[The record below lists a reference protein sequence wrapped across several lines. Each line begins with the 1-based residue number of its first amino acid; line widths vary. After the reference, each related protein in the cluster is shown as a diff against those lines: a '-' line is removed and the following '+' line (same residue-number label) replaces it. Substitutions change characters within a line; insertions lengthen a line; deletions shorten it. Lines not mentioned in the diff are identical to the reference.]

1 MIVNSANAAD
11 LAGGAHGLANSDQ
24 VPFAVFEPCGPLTH
38 AFVGIVPLDVGATY
52 GDPSPGDSK

>member
-1 MIVNSANAAD
+1 MLRD